1 MQYYPISSEYSD
13 VIKSKLVTYLTVEDE
28 SSQSSICNASNHIC
42 MNNLLKKTTQYNR
55 NDGYSI
61 NLQHTHQF
69 TFVQNP
75 IERFF
80 NGYEKI
86 EELMSEESKVWLPLK
101 TNLGSME
108 RLKEFIKF
116 LLHHQGSSRI
126 FKQGKKIIS
135 HVMPMIGTILSS
147 KHMKIYHGDA
157 DMISYEWDRL
167 TYDSGFRLPRI
178 SRDLIEHDQQQGGK
192 YQHNSNYLHIRK
204 LLYSSN
210 KDVNTIL
217 SHNKSEG
224 SLRSKSKDNN
234 VIIKYLRVL
243 CRYYYTDFVCA
254 GYPFPLFCRDIEVD
268 ARNFIADFY
277 NNKL

>member
-1 MQYYPISSEYSD
+1 
-13 VIKSKLVTYLTVEDE
+13 
-28 SSQSSICNASNHIC
+28 
-42 MNNLLKKTTQYNR
+42 MNNLFKRATQYTKNH
-55 NDGYSI
+55 GYPYSI
-61 NLQHTHQF
+61 NLLTHQF

-101 TNLGSME
+101 TNLGSIE

-116 LLHHQGSSRI
+116 LLHHHGSSRI

-135 HVMPMIGTILSS
+135 HVMPMLGTILSS

-167 TYDSGFRLPRI
+167 TYESGFRIPRI
-178 SRDLIEHDQQQGGK
+178 PPDFIELVQQQAGK

-204 LLYSSN
+204 LLYSNN
-210 KDVNTIL
+210 KDVNIVL
-217 SHNKSEG
+217 SHNKSEY
-224 SLRSKSKDNN
+224 SFNDKSKSKSKSKSKDNN

-254 GYPFPLFCRDIEVD
+254 GYSFPSFCRDIEVD
-268 ARNFIADFY
+268 ARNFISDFY